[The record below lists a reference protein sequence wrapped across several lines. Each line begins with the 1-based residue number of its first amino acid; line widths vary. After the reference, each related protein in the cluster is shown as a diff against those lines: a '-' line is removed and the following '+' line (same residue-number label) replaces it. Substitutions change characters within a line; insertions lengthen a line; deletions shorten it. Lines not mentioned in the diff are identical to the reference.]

1 MSSLEASELCEAGT
15 PSYFPL
21 CPWPFATNDW
31 PAVDTCYVTEAA
43 EGKGGGRKEGEFPG
57 GPVVRSWCFH
67 CQGPGFSPWS
77 GGGTKIP

>member
-1 MSSLEASELCEAGT
+1 MSIIPQRRKKRKKGKEEKK
-15 PSYFPL
+15 
-21 CPWPFATNDW
+21 
-31 PAVDTCYVTEAA
+31 
-43 EGKGGGRKEGEFPG
+43 GKGGGRKEGEFPG